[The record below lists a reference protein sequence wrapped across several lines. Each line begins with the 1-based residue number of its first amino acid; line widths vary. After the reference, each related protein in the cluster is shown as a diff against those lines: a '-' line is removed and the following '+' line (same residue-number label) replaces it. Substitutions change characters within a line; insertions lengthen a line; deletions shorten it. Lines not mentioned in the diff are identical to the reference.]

1 MINSYYWRQSRC
13 GQEWWFVELTKK
25 LDWTRYNLVLFYG
38 ENCQRLWLRAYSTD
52 SDRVHWVG
60 IWTYE
65 FGSNRSKMIE
75 IYLHSSYLNPCLT
88 AWQPHPTPLRQYF
101 VIKKNTRTFFS
112 IQVLKRSMI
121 FGNICKCSGLKT
133 DRMWINSNIFQEL

>member
-1 MINSYYWRQSRC
+1 MVQLWPYA
-13 GQEWWFVELTKK
+13 
-25 LDWTRYNLVLFYG
+25 

-52 SDRVHWVG
+52 SDRVLWVD

-133 DRMWINSNIFQEL
+133 ETIVCESTQIFFRNYRKNVLNLFKN